1 MTKVCLL
8 LAAGIASLA
17 AQPVS
22 YRKDIAPI
30 LNERCVACHQA
41 GNPSGGFIAETVAG
55 IATAARSG
63 LLLDTLTGERPRMP
77 KAGKPLTEKQV
88 TLIRRWVEQGAQDD
102 STGEPALWWSL
113 HPLPPAR
120 PGSVDAFLRAKLKDA
135 GLTPSPEADRR
146 TLIRRL
152 TFDLHGLPPSPGEV
166 DAFVADPNPRAYE
179 NLVDRLLQSPRYG
192 ERWARHWL
200 DIVHYGDSH
209 GYDKD
214 KPRPNA
220 WPYRDAVIRALNQDM
235 PYPRFVRAQIA
246 GDVLFPDDPH
256 AFALTGF
263 LAAGPW
269 DFVGHQELKEG
280 TTDKNLTRLL
290 DRDDMVATTM
300 STFVSLTAHCARC
313 HDHKFDPI
321 PQADY
326 YNLQAVFAGI
336 DRADRPYDQDPAVSR
351 QRRALLAE
359 KLATQRKL
367 QPFLDRVEFA
377 ASPAITA
384 LDIRI
389 QDASLLL
396 AHLGA
401 PKTPAETAE
410 KQQLESRRTADRA
423 ARLKLV
429 DALVGPE
436 TYAAIAAGQQEL
448 AAIDARLAALPPPQL
463 VYSGAAYFNRAGAFR
478 PSLTPRPVHLL
489 NRGSLASPG
498 PLASPAALR
507 CVPGLNAQFPNTD
520 DESQRRAALAHWIA
534 DPANVLTWRSI
545 VNRVWH
551 YHFGAGLV
559 DTPSDFGRM
568 GSPPSHPE
576 LLDWLAVWFRD
587 EAHGS
592 LKQLHRLLVLSATY
606 RQTSTHRAE
615 PAKLDADNRLLWRM
629 NRTRLDAES
638 VRDSTLAVAGKL
650 DLTMGGPAVRQFG
663 FKDDH
668 SPVYDYAAFDPDAPG
683 AYRRSIYRFLV
694 RSVPDPFMER
704 LDCPDPSLQTP
715 KRTTTLTAIQALAM
729 WNNRFMVR
737 MAEHAAARAAGDA
750 DRLGHL
756 VLGRRLSTEEAAYGA
771 RHGLANLA
779 RVLLNTSE
787 FLFVD

>member
-1 MTKVCLL
+1 MKACLL
-8 LAAGIASLA
+8 LALAAGPLV

-22 YRKDIAPI
+22 YRRDIAPV
-30 LNERCVACHQA
+30 LQQRCVACHQA
-41 GNPSGGFIAETVAG
+41 GNPSGGFIAETATS
-55 IATAARSG
+55 IAAAARSG
-63 LLLDTLTGERPRMP
+63 LLLQTLTGERPRMP
-77 KAGKPLTEKQV
+77 KAGPPLTSPEV
-88 TLIRRWVEQGAQDD
+88 ALLRRWVEQGASDD
-102 STGEPALWWSL
+102 SAGEAATWWSL
-113 HPLPPAR
+113 RPLPPPK
-120 PGSVDAFLRAKLKDA
+120 PGSVDQFVHAKLQAA

-152 TFDLHGLPPSPGEV
+152 TYDLHGLPPTPEES
-166 DAFVADPNPRAYE
+166 DTFAADPDPRAYE
-179 NLVDRLLQSPRYG
+179 RLVDRLLASPRYG

-200 DIVHYGDSH
+200 DVVHYGDSH

-214 KPRPNA
+214 KPRPHA
-220 WPYRDAVIRALNQDM
+220 WPYRDAVIRAFNEDL
-235 PYPRFVRAQIA
+235 PYPRFVRAQLA
-246 GDVLFPDDPH
+246 GDVLYPNDPH
-256 AFALTGF
+256 AFPLTGF

-280 TTDKNLTRLL
+280 TANKNLTRLL
-290 DRDDMVATTM
+290 DRDDMVATTI

-336 DRADRPYDQDPAVSR
+336 DRADRPYDADPAVSTA
-351 QRRALLAE
+351 RRALLQE
-359 KLATQRKL
+359 KLAVQRRL
-367 QPFLDRVEFA
+367 QPHLDRVEFA
-377 ASPAITA
+377 SSPELTA

-389 QDASLLL
+389 QDAGLLT
-396 AHLGA
+396 AHLGT
-401 PKTPAETAE
+401 PKTPAEAAE
-410 KQQLESRRTADRA
+410 KLRLETRRTADRA
-423 ARLKLV
+423 TRQKMV
-429 DALVGPE
+429 DALAGAE
-436 TYAAIAAGQQEL
+436 TL
-448 AAIDARLAALPPPQL
+448 AAITAGQKELTALDARLAALPAPQL
-463 VYSGAAYFNRAGAFR
+463 VYSGAAYFPRAGAFR
-478 PSLTPRPVHLL
+478 PALTPRPVHILD
-489 NRGSLASPG
+489 RGNLSAPGALAT
-498 PLASPAALR
+498 PAALR
-507 CVPGLNAQFPNTD
+507 SVPGVAVTFPD
-520 DESQRRAALAHWIA
+520 LHAEEGQRRAALAEWIA
-534 DPANVLTWRSI
+534 SDRNALTWRSI

-559 DTPSDFGRM
+559 DTPNDFGRM
-568 GSPPSHPE
+568 GSLPSHPE

-587 EAHGS
+587 EAKGS

-606 RQTSTHRAE
+606 RQSSTHRDA
-615 PAKLDADNRLLWRM
+615 PAKLDAGNRLLWRM

-638 VRDSTLAVAGKL
+638 VRDSVLLAAGKL

-668 SPVYDYAAFDPDAPG
+668 SPVYDYASFDPDAPG
-683 AYRRSIYRFLV
+683 GYRRSIYRFLV
-694 RSVPDPFMER
+694 RSAPDPFMER
-704 LDCPDPSLQTP
+704 LDCPDPSLLTP

-737 MAEHAAARAAGDA
+737 MAEHLAARAANDG
-750 DRLGHL
+750 DRLGRL

-779 RVLLNTSE
+779 RVLLNTNE